1 MESDTLDCP
10 KCKFE
15 QDASNTECARCG
27 LIFEKFERAQRS
39 LSKPSEP
46 TGEDISETA
55 DQSPNSLFSLLFFTP
70 SSTNRLYFTGRIITF
85 IIILVWGITFII
97 APIESNK
104 AGRSLMHFV
113 NLPFH
118 EFGHIVFRPFGRFMT
133 SLGGSLGQLV
143 MPLVCLG
150 VLLIQTR
157 DPFGGSVSLWWFGQN
172 FFDLAPYINDARSL
186 SLPLLGG
193 NVGRSSPYGFHDWE
207 FILAETGLLR
217 YDHLLARMS
226 VVMGTLVFI
235 AAFLWGGLLLFKQ
248 YRKLD

>member
-1 MESDTLDCP
+1 MEPDTLHCP
-10 KCKFE
+10 KCSHE
-15 QDASNTECARCG
+15 QDASNTECVRCG
-27 LIFEKFERAQRS
+27 LIFSKYDKAQAS
-39 LSKPSEP
+39 FSGPSET
-46 TGEDISETA
+46 TGENISETT
-55 DQSPNSLFSLLFFTP
+55 DQSVVGISGLLFYTASP
-70 SSTNRLYFTGRIITF
+70 VNRLYFAGRIITF
-85 IIILVWGITFII
+85 LIIVVWGISFII

-104 AGRSLMHFV
+104 AGKSLMHYV

-118 EFGHIVFRPFGRFMT
+118 EFGHIVFRPFGRLMT
-133 SLGGSLGQLV
+133 SLGGSLGQLL

-217 YDHLLARMS
+217 YDNLFARIA
-226 VVMGTLVFI
+226 VVMGTIVFI

-248 YRKLD
+248 YKKLD